1 MAEGYIGS
9 TTKSAIYGRVY
20 GTSGA
25 NSDTIIAK
33 KYVFKEPH
41 ILWLVTHNLN
51 TKNFKIGLQDSD
63 GREFFAGVEALDNN
77 QFLVRMTEPVSGTV
91 NAIFFV

>member
-1 MAEGYIGS
+1 MAEGYIGA

-20 GTSGA
+20 GTAGA
-25 NSDTIIAK
+25 SSDTIIAK
-33 KYVFKEPH
+33 RYVFTEPH

-51 TKNFKIGLQDSD
+51 TKNFTIGLQDSN

-77 QFLVRMTEPVSGTV
+77 QFLVRMTEPVSGSV
-91 NAIFFV
+91 NAVFFV

>member
-1 MAEGYIGS
+1 MADSYLGS

-20 GTSGA
+20 GTAGA
-25 NSDTIIAK
+25 SSDTIIAK
-33 KYVFKEPH
+33 KYEFKEPH

-51 TKNFKIGLQDSD
+51 TKNFTIGLQDSD
-63 GREFFAGVEALDNN
+63 GNEFFAKVEALDQN
-77 QFLVRMTEPVSGTV
+77 QFLVRMTEPTSGFV

>member
-1 MAEGYIGS
+1 
-9 TTKSAIYGRVY
+9 VY